1 MMVSAPLRWVPLRD
15 AALTLGLS
23 AESLRKQLERRA
35 VRGSDGAVQAQLD
48 GVLARKFAGR
58 WRVVLSS
65 AWAEPTVASSGQVQR
80 ERRGPGDW
88 P

>member
-1 MMVSAPLRWVPLRD
+1 MAPSPGLRWRPLRD
-15 AALTLGLS
+15 AALTLGVS

-35 VRGSDGAVQAQLD
+35 VRGSDGAVQAELD
-48 GVLARKFAGR
+48 GVLGRKFAGR

-65 AWAEPTVASSGQVQR
+65 AWAEPTVRSSGQVR
-80 ERRGPGDW
+80 EQRGPGDG

>member
-1 MMVSAPLRWVPLRD
+1 MAPDRVRWVPLRD
-15 AALTLGLS
+15 AALTLGVS
-23 AESLRKQLERRA
+23 AEGLRTRLERSA
-35 VRGSDGAVQAQLD
+35 VRGTDGATEARVD
-48 GVLARKFAGR
+48 GVLGRKFAGR

-65 AWAEPTVASSGQVQR
+65 AWAEPTIGSSGQAR